1 MASEA
6 GIPECPV
13 LTRKRRIGAILVG
26 FLLLIVVVA
35 SFLGV
40 SYVIDTPQTLSASVS
55 GQAH

>member
-13 LTRKRRIGAILVG
+13 LTRKRRVGAILVG

>member
-13 LTRKRRIGAILVG
+13 LTRKRRVGAVLVG
-26 FLLLIVVVA
+26 FLFLIVLAA

-40 SYVIDTPQTLSASVS
+40 IYVIDTPQTLSASVS

>member
-1 MASEA
+1 MGSEA

-13 LTRKRRIGAILVG
+13 LTRKRRVGAILVG

>member
-13 LTRKRRIGAILVG
+13 LTRKRRVGAVLVG
-26 FLLLIVVVA
+26 FLFLIVLAA

>member
-26 FLLLIVVVA
+26 FLLLIVVLA

-40 SYVIDTPQTLSASVS
+40 SYVISTPQTLSASVS